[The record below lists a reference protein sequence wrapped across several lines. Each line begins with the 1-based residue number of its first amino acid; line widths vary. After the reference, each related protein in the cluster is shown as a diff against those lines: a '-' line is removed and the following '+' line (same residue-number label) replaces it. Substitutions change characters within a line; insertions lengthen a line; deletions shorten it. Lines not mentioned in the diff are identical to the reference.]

1 VVGIGGGRATS
12 SLITVALPAQNHA
25 GSAISCH
32 GGVLPIPGLLSRS
45 SLPPAPERG
54 AQIRMSV
61 RPNRSLHSSRA
72 GRSVVALQW
81 RLAAYYQTLARY
93 EAAKAGTGYRPQ
105 AFVVCSEGARSS
117 LAERDAFTPCR
128 TAPVASAAL
137 RGLTPASIRLPP
149 CSPAS
154 RPLRAGFA
162 DGLRPVLT
170 QAMRDSVDVD
180 GRDGETPLDRTEKHR
195 HDGRGGNPGFY
206 F

>member
-117 LAERDAFTPCR
+117 LPSATPLHPAARPPSLAPRYVVSPRHRSGCR
-128 TAPVASAAL
+128 RARL
-137 RGLTPASIRLPP
+137 RQDRCAPASPR
-149 CSPAS
+149 PAAS
-154 RPLRAGFA
+154 
-162 DGLRPVLT
+162 
-170 QAMRDSVDVD
+170 
-180 GRDGETPLDRTEKHR
+180 LD
-195 HDGRGGNPGFY
+195 PGY
-206 F
+206 ARQR